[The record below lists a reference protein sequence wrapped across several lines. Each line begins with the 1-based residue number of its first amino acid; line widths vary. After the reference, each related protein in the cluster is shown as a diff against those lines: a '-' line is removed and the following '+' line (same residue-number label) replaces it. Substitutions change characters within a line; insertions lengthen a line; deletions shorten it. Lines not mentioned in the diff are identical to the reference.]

1 MQRCTNYFV
10 YAMPMGRLSIAADEA
25 GICAIAFGDVAHD
38 GPRRPS
44 ALTNKAATQLQE
56 YFAGKRRFFDIPL
69 SPHGTEFQ
77 LKVWKALETIPYGQ
91 TRTYAEIAE
100 MVGSPKGFRAVGL
113 ANQQKP
119 TAHCGAVPPRYWSR
133 WQARGLRGRSEN
145 QEIPTRSRGHRYLEN
160 EIGQA
165 TRRRAIRSKQDRKG
179 RHARYSNPTY
189 TAKRRYGIPD
199 ELRTN
204 VNLAYCPCE
213 EAYRTRKE
221 PLSGLFSYT
230 LTFCASIRYARRRR
244 RAA

>member
-119 TAHCGAVPPRYWSR
+119 TAHCGAVPPRYWIR

-165 TRRRAIRSKQDRKG
+165 TRRRAIRSNTKLQKASRAVFEPETHRRKTVC
-179 RHARYSNPTY
+179 AM
-189 TAKRRYGIPD
+189 AD

-213 EAYRTRKE
+213 ES
-221 PLSGLFSYT
+221 P
-230 LTFCASIRYARRRR
+230 
-244 RAA
+244 

>member
-113 ANQQKP
+113 ANNKIP
-119 TAHCGAVPPRYWSR
+119 LPIVPPRHWGR
-133 WQARGLRGRSEN
+133 RQARGLRRRSEN
-145 QEIPTRSRGHRYLEN
+145 QEIPARPRGRRYLEN

-165 TRRRAIRSKQDRKG
+165 ARRRAIRSS
-179 RHARYSNPTY
+179 ARPQRASR
-189 TAKRRYGIPD
+189 TAFEPD
-199 ELRTN
+199 IHRQKDATSMANKL
-204 VNLAYCPCE
+204 
-213 EAYRTRKE
+213 
-221 PLSGLFSYT
+221 
-230 LTFCASIRYARRRR
+230 
-244 RAA
+244 